1 MKKGILSFL
10 AGALAS
16 ATVLLGTTAVL
27 AASGVVQFNGVNIS
41 MNGQTVFSKEDYLK
55 LDSGEYVPS
64 SILYIDSKNGGTTYL
79 PLAYISKLLNV
90 SISWD
95 ESTGTIIIG
104 NEVNVEE
111 PDEFLQALAEQWLV
125 DGNYPKNS
133 KGETYGPDI
142 LEEIL
147 GYKPDLIAVTATN
160 GKEGYLRQTEMNE
173 YLNLP
178 PEELNK
184 IEISGKPYALPVYD
198 YEGNVIGE
206 FKFENG

>member
-95 ESTGTIIIG
+95 ESTGTVIIG

-111 PDEFLQALAEQWLV
+111 PDEFLKALAEQWLV

-184 IEISGKPYALPVYD
+184 IEISGKPYTLPVYD

>member
-1 MKKGILSFL
+1 M
-10 AGALAS
+10 
-16 ATVLLGTTAVL
+16 
-27 AASGVVQFNGVNIS
+27 
-41 MNGQTVFSKEDYLK
+41 
-55 LDSGEYVPS
+55 
-64 SILYIDSKNGGTTYL
+64 
-79 PLAYISKLLNV
+79 
-90 SISWD
+90 
-95 ESTGTIIIG
+95 
-104 NEVNVEE
+104 EE

>member
-79 PLAYISKLLNV
+79 PLAYISNNDKLFFILFFL
-90 SISWD
+90 S
-95 ESTGTIIIG
+95 IIICSLHFCCYLSG
-104 NEVNVEE
+104 
-111 PDEFLQALAEQWLV
+111 DH
-125 DGNYPKNS
+125 KN
-133 KGETYGPDI
+133 D
-142 LEEIL
+142 
-147 GYKPDLIAVTATN
+147 
-160 GKEGYLRQTEMNE
+160 
-173 YLNLP
+173 
-178 PEELNK
+178 
-184 IEISGKPYALPVYD
+184 
-198 YEGNVIGE
+198 
-206 FKFENG
+206 